1 VSLSK
6 SLGWMG
12 LAQLLALVLQFA
24 GTVVLAR
31 YLTPYETG
39 IYAVALATV
48 GMLSLIQSLG
58 LQALIVREEVLT
70 PEIASTAFTVNA
82 LIAVLLA
89 LAVAGVSGAGGAFL
103 GDPGVAKVLLVLA
116 INPLFGIFSFLP
128 SANLERGG
136 RFRELALI
144 ASGAG
149 MVTTLVTIALAV
161 NGFSYMSVAYAQWVN
176 GIIMMV
182 ALNIVGRHHVS
193 FRIGFTAWRRVADF
207 GAQMLAVSGMAALST
222 RLSDLLI
229 GRLLGLGPL
238 GLYTRATNLNGLLW
252 NNIHLVVGRVIL
264 VDFAAIHR
272 RGEPLRDRYL
282 RTVSI
287 MTALLWP
294 AFIGLAVLAQPF
306 IHHVYGDRWTPAATP
321 LAMLAIASAIQVSI
335 SMTWELFAATG
346 NLRAQ
351 TRIEFIRTIV
361 STSLFAAGCMV
372 SLNAA
377 AAARV
382 ADAVFAIFLYR
393 GNLNRMTQTRV
404 RDFTSIYLHSALLT
418 GLATGPAII
427 LSLIYRPASL
437 APLPELF
444 VAVAAGV
451 ALWIAGLF
459 VTGHP
464 IAQEARGLL
473 NRRREPVRG

>member
-1 VSLSK
+1 
-6 SLGWMG
+6 MG
-12 LAQLLALVLQFA
+12 LAQLLSLILQFA

-70 PEIASTAFTVNA
+70 TEIATTAFTVNA

-89 LAVAGVSGAGGAFL
+89 LAVAAVSGAGGAYL
-103 GDPGVAKVLLVLA
+103 GDPGVSRVLLVLA
-116 INPLFGIFSFLP
+116 VNPLFGIFSFLP
-128 SANLERGG
+128 SANLERSG

-149 MVTTLVTIALAV
+149 IATTLMTIMLAV

-176 GIIMMV
+176 GVITMI
-182 ALNIVGRHHVS
+182 ALNIVGRRHVS
-193 FRIGFTAWRRVADF
+193 FRIGFAAWRRVADF
-207 GAQMLAVSGMAALST
+207 GAQMLAVSGMAALTT

-229 GRLLGLGPL
+229 GRLLGLGSL

-272 RGEPLRDRYL
+272 RGEPLRERYL
-282 RTVSI
+282 RTVSM

-306 IHHVYGDRWTPAATP
+306 IHHVYGERWTPAAIP
-321 LAMLAIASAIQVSI
+321 LAMLAIASAVQVSI

-361 STSLFAAGCMV
+361 STSLFAGGCLI

-382 ADAVFAIFLYR
+382 ADAIFAVFLYR
-393 GNLNRMTQTRV
+393 GNLNRMTDTRL
-404 RDFTSIYLHSALLT
+404 RDFGHVYLQSALLT
-418 GLATGPAII
+418 ALATGPSII
-427 LSLIYRPASL
+427 VSLLYRPASA
-437 APLPELF
+437 APIPALF
-444 VAVAAGV
+444 AAVALGGL
-451 ALWIAGLF
+451 LWMIGL
-459 VTGHP
+459 TAMSHP
-464 IAQEARGLL
+464 IAQEVRILS
-473 NRRREPVRG
+473 RRRRGPAHG